1 MEIHS
6 GAPCTKRA
14 KLAPPVT
21 LSSRGLVVAAESGED
36 RISDLLDAI
45 LGEVISRLSTREG
58 IRTQILARHWRPV
71 WPNAPLNL
79 DCREIHVARLFNALE
94 TVHVEIISRVSAY
107 NEELAHIQ
115 YIGTWNQGKTVPG
128 DGSCLPESILSS
140 HVGAVLRLCIPACY
154 LQCRPSTV
162 HAWLESPRLNNLQI
176 PDHYVE
182 VLELPLVKRLSLV
195 EVDISDFSLQSMI
208 NSSCPALECLLLFCN
223 RERHRITINSPNLV
237 SIGIRGEKGKF
248 IIEDAPSLQRLI
260 HDLQSNNMEVFIVSA
275 PKLETLGKFR
285 ISLDSTGLMGLAT
298 ASLSTMRQSV
308 KTLFLAMTYQVDL
321 VIHLLKCL
329 PNLENLFVQ
338 GGNIPDGARNFWRRK
353 HRAFLKEHIIHLKT
367 VTLEDYEKSGKN
379 TEFVRFFILNAT
391 ELETMRIKF
400 LFPSDFTQEFYEQQQ
415 KLFLWE
421 NKVSKRAH
429 LKLSACCNHLSLDLK
444 HRRVECMDLSDPFT
458 CACWTQGCS

>member
-1 MEIHS
+1 MPHIAALAGSVIPVTETEMEIHS

-128 DGSCLPESILSS
+128 DGSCLPESTSS
-140 HVGAVLRLCIPACY
+140 PAMWA
-154 LQCRPSTV
+154 QFS
-162 HAWLESPRLNNLQI
+162 AFI

-285 ISLDSTGLMGLAT
+285 ISLDSTGLM
-298 ASLSTMRQSV
+298 V
-308 KTLFLAMTYQVDL
+308 Y
-321 VIHLLKCL
+321 
-329 PNLENLFVQ
+329 
-338 GGNIPDGARNFWRRK
+338 
-353 HRAFLKEHIIHLKT
+353 
-367 VTLEDYEKSGKN
+367 
-379 TEFVRFFILNAT
+379 
-391 ELETMRIKF
+391 
-400 LFPSDFTQEFYEQQQ
+400 
-415 KLFLWE
+415 
-421 NKVSKRAH
+421 
-429 LKLSACCNHLSLDLK
+429 
-444 HRRVECMDLSDPFT
+444 
-458 CACWTQGCS
+458 